1 MVILRTE
8 TQMEMDNKEE
18 QVPIAMR
25 RKKTQK
31 RTRGWVGVTSII

>member
-18 QVPIAMR
+18 QVPIAM
-25 RKKTQK
+25 KEDTEEN
-31 RTRGWVGVTSII
+31 TWIGGCDFNNYY